1 MATQYFGERIRRN
14 EDPRLLTGTALFVD
28 DVHLPGMAHA
38 AFLRSPYAHA
48 RITRVDTAAALSRPG
63 VLAVYTAD
71 DLGDYFQ
78 HGPLL
83 VSPPPIERLTFHE
96 RTQPILARGKVRHLG
111 EPIAVVVAESR
122 YLAEDAVADIV
133 VDYEPLPAA
142 VDVERAL
149 DDDAPRLYDD
159 LDDNACAHVIQ
170 EKGDY
175 EQAKRHADLVISRRL
190 SYDRGTAAAMENRGI
205 VAQWDRLSGRLTVWD
220 TTQAPIPIRNG
231 LADMLGLSESHVRV
245 VAPFIGGGF
254 GPKIMMF
261 YQEEMLVPWL
271 SMKLGRPVKWI
282 EDRSENFVATTQER
296 GQIHNAEFAF
306 ANDGRILG
314 IHDVFVHDGGAYQP
328 YGLTVP
334 INSQCTLLGPYA
346 VENYYSEFISVFTN
360 KPIVTPYRGAGRQH
374 GVFVMERMLDLAAR
388 ELGIDRTEIRRRN
401 FIPKESFPYDNQ
413 IIYQDFA
420 PLVYDSGNY
429 EPVLDK
435 AIDLVGYRAFIDKE
449 QPALRAEGRHVG
461 IGLVAYVEGTGIGPY
476 EGARVQVQPNG
487 KVSVVTGVG
496 TQGQGHFTSFAQI
509 VADQLGVDVR
519 DVDVVTGDTDQFHWG
534 TGTFASRGA
543 VVAGNAVHA
552 AAEGVRRKALAMAGE
567 ALEVAEDDLEI
578 IDGEVRVKGVPTRG
592 IKISELA
599 AKANPLRG
607 AVKPG
612 TEPGLESTDYFGP
625 SSGAT
630 ASGVHAMIV
639 EVDSETMQVKVLK
652 YVVVHD
658 CGRVINPLILEGQ
671 VQGGVAQGLG
681 NAFYEALV
689 FDENGQLLNASFMD
703 YLLPTALD
711 VPSVDV
717 DHEETPSPLNPLG
730 IKGAGEAGAIPVG
743 PLFAQALEDALSD
756 LPLEILEIP
765 LSPSR
770 LWTLADEAA
779 SEPPARDPSD

>member
-1 MATQYFGERIRRN
+1 VATQYFGERIRRN
-14 EDPRLLTGTALFVD
+14 EDPRLLTGQALFVD
-28 DVHLPGMAHA
+28 DVHLPDMAHA

-48 RITRVDTAAALSRPG
+48 RLRKVDTTEALARPG

-71 DLGDYFQ
+71 DLGDYFR

-83 VSPPPIERLTFHE
+83 VDPPPIERLTFNE

-122 YLAEDAVADIV
+122 YLAEDALVDIH
-133 VDYEPLPAA
+133 VDYEPLDAA
-142 VDVERAL
+142 VDVEKAL
-149 DDDAPRLYDD
+149 KSSAPRIFDD
-159 LDDNACAHVIQ
+159 LDDNVCAHVIQ

-175 EQAKRHADLVISRRL
+175 QTARDQADLILRRRL
-190 SYDRGTAAAMENRGI
+190 IYDRGTAAAMENRGV

-231 LADMLGLSESHVRV
+231 LAEMLGLSEHQVRV

-261 YQEEMLVPWL
+261 YQEEMLIPWL
-271 SMKLGRPVKWI
+271 SMQLGRPVKWI

-296 GQIHNAEFAF
+296 GQIHNVEAAF
-306 ANDGRILG
+306 RNDGRLLG
-314 IHDVFVHDGGAYQP
+314 VHDVFLHDGGAYQP

-334 INSQCTLLGPYA
+334 INSQCTLLGPYD
-346 VENYYSEFISVFTN
+346 VENYYSEFTSVFTN

-388 ELGIDRTEIRRRN
+388 ELGIDRAEIRRRN
-401 FIPKESFPYDNQ
+401 FIPKESFPYDNK

-435 AIDLVGYRAFIDKE
+435 AMDLIGYTAFVGKE
-449 QPALRAEGRHVG
+449 QVTLRAEGRHVG
-461 IGLVAYVEGTGIGPY
+461 LGLVAYVEGTGIGPY
-476 EGARVQVQPNG
+476 EGARVQVQTSG
-487 KVSVVTGVG
+487 KVSVVTGIG

-534 TGTFASRGA
+534 SGTFASRGA
-543 VVAGNAVHA
+543 VVAGNAVNA
-552 AAEGVRRKALAMAGE
+552 AAKGVRQKVLAIASEEM
-567 ALEVAEDDLEI
+567 EVAEEDLELV
-578 IDGEVRVKGVPTRG
+578 DGEVRVKGVPTRS
-592 IKISELA
+592 IKLSELA
-599 AKANPLRG
+599 GQANPLRG

-625 SSGAT
+625 SSGST

-639 EVDSETMQVKVLK
+639 EVDPDTMQVKILK

-681 NAFYEALV
+681 NAFFEQLA
-689 FDENGQLLNASFMD
+689 FDENGQLLNATFMD

-711 VPSVDV
+711 VPSVEV
-717 DHEETPSPLNPLG
+717 GHEETPSPLNPLG

-743 PLFAQALEDALSD
+743 PLFAQAVEDALGD
-756 LPLEILEIP
+756 AAPEILEIP

-770 LWTLADEAA
+770 LWTLSQVARTKADPEA
-779 SEPPARDPSD
+779 